1 MLHFHLGYNFKAVI
15 IFSRTTR
22 TYRVYGFSK
31 IILQIAVSVI
41 NSLTKSKI
49 YAIINNNYA
58 LIIFVPLSKET
69 TFWLFR
75 FQKSDLNLLFS
86 IRTSRFFL
94 LKYYDIQ
101 KNRIT
106 NLFVF
111 LFAVFVN
118 NLHSFFS

>member
-15 IFSRTTR
+15 IFSSTTR